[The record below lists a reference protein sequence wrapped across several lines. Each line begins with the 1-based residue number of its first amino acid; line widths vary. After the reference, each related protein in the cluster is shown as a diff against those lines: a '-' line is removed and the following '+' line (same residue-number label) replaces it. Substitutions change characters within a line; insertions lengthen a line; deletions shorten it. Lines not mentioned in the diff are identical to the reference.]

1 MFFPHYFSVYLGK
14 TIICDMTG
22 IKVQITAF
30 IDGGFPG
37 WVRCTFTDIHG
48 KQWFVEEK
56 VPIVTDASID
66 ENTAY
71 PVNGVLAGQI
81 EKTTVNDKNQEIVT
95 INTNIPWAIASEDGT
110 TLFEVFGNQIVEW
123 SDHQPDGSVKLA
135 HDRQMENNIRKL
147 VSNAKAILTNQIGLP
162 LGVRKM
168 TRIAHWTTP
177 TLNMV
182 DLSIFT
188 QFDQAIVGCPVGSE
202 RLLWDKDALKR
213 QDEVIDGAIT
223 RYRSEIIDKCF
234 EIIERCDT

>member
-1 MFFPHYFSVYLGK
+1 
-14 TIICDMTG
+14 MTG
-22 IKVQITAF
+22 INVQIIAF

-56 VPIVTDASID
+56 APIVTDVFID

-81 EKTTVNDKNQEIVT
+81 EKTTVNDQNQEIVI
-95 INTNIPWAIASEDGT
+95 INTNIPRAIASEDGM
-110 TLFEVFGNQIVEW
+110 TLFEVFSNQIVEW
-123 SDHQPDGSVKLA
+123 SEDPPDGSVKLA

-177 TLNMV
+177 TFSRV
-182 DLSIFT
+182 DLRIFAA
-188 QFDQAIVGCPVGSE
+188 FDQAIAECPIGSE
-202 RLLWDKDALKR
+202 RLLWDKDTLKK
-213 QDEVIDGAIT
+213 QDEIIDGAIT